1 MALVAPW
8 LWDASAWRNM
18 FSLYAADSTVVS
30 IGEKVVR
37 TLLVYA
43 LLVVLLRV
51 FGKREL
57 AQLNPFD
64 LVVLLLLSN
73 AVQNAIIGPDNSIVG
88 GALGAL
94 TLLLANYLVVR
105 FLFKHKR
112 LDQIFEG
119 SPTTLIEHGELCHD
133 ALARE
138 LLTEAELL
146 TVAHKQGFSSIDEI
160 ESCVIEPGGVFF
172 MQGKTPSTDSR
183 QHGELITRLDE
194 LSKLLEE
201 IKRSVTKG

>member
-18 FSLYAADSTVVS
+18 FSLYAADSPVVS
-30 IGEKVVR
+30 IGEKVLR
-37 TLLVYA
+37 TLIVYV

-73 AVQNAIIGPDNSIVG
+73 AVQNAIIGADNSVSGGIVG
-88 GALGAL
+88 AI
-94 TLLLANYLVVR
+94 TLLIANYLIVR

-119 SPTTLIEHGELCHD
+119 SPTVLIEGGELKRD
-133 ALARE
+133 ALASE
-138 LLTEAELL
+138 LLTESELL
-146 TVAHKQGFSSIDEI
+146 TVAHRQGFDSIEEV

-172 MQGKTPSTDSR
+172 MKGKTPSTDATR
-183 QHGELITRLDE
+183 HTEVLARLDE
-194 LSKLLEE
+194 LSRQIEE
-201 IKRSVTKG
+201 LKGQR